1 MKLLT
6 YPNFKTFDRMYFDM
20 NTGRGVAVPD
30 GMFPFVF
37 DVDPE
42 TLLPVEEA
50 VVYEMD
56 DNMFRELYRSAYEMN
71 GSIARGILIEH
82 LRPAELI

>member
-30 GMFPFVF
+30 GMFPFAF
-37 DVDPE
+37 EIDPE

-50 VVYEMD
+50 VAYEMD
-56 DNMFRELYRSAYEMN
+56 SPM
-71 GSIARGILIEH
+71 ARGLLIEH